1 MNFGPWPFP
10 AGGSLQTI
18 TVTTQTPTVAQSG
31 LVCFNATITCGTHS
45 QTVGLVADTSG
56 GIDVATAICNAL
68 NAQCVAFAQSVSA
81 LGAAINAGLA

>member
-18 TVTTQTPTVAQSG
+18 TVTTQTPTISLSG
-31 LVCFNATITCGTHS
+31 LVCLNATITCGTHS

-56 GIDVATAICNAL
+56 GTDVVTAICNAL
-68 NAQCVAFAQSVSA
+68 NSQCFAFAQSVSA
-81 LGAAINAGLA
+81 LSAAGTAGLT